1 MVDRKGGMMNTFKGR
16 VALLGISFVLAATA
30 CSSGASGATSST
42 SPANGGASAS
52 VRPTDIP
59 VAVQQWSVN
68 APTTIPAGTA
78 TFAITNTGTMEHE
91 FVVYQTDTAAADIP
105 IASFE
110 GEKDRINEDTNGT
123 NLGESGDLDP
133 GGTATLTVDLPP
145 GHYVFFCN
153 LPSHYRLGMHLDVT
167 VQ

>member
-1 MVDRKGGMMNTFKGR
+1 MDPFRRIAVLLPTSLIL
-16 VALLGISFVLAATA
+16 VAVA
-30 CSSGASGATSST
+30 CSSSGDSASPSVAPTST
-42 SPANGGASAS
+42 SALAAESAS
-52 VRPTDIP
+52 PTARPADVPVTVR
-59 VAVQQWSVN
+59 QWSVD
-68 APTTIPAGTA
+68 APTTLPAGAT
-78 TFAITNTGTMEHE
+78 TFAITNTGTKEHE
-91 FVVYQTDTAAADIP
+91 FVVYQTETLAADIP

-153 LPSHYRLGMHLDVT
+153 LPRHYRMGMRLDVT
-167 VQ
+167 VR